1 MEDRTIPTDIRQAS
15 PTELQITWKDGHVS
29 VYPVLLLRRAC
40 RCAACIDEWSGKP
53 ILDPE
58 KVPQDVKPVTIEPV
72 GNYAIHIAWSDGHTS
87 GIYSFDHLRGLSQPE
102 STDPS

>member
-1 MEDRTIPTDIRQAS
+1 MDNRTVPTNIRQAS
-15 PTELQITWKDGHVS
+15 PAELEITWKDGHVS
-29 VYPVLLLRRAC
+29 VFPVVLLRRAC

-58 KVPQDVKPVTIEPV
+58 KVPADIKPLTIEPV

-87 GIYSFDHLRGLSQPE
+87 GIYTYDYLRGLSPSDSE
-102 STDPS
+102 SP